1 MNLMRSL
8 NVTLLDPSAGD
19 LDALLGK
26 LTGGVLD
33 AKDFA
38 KGNTKVFLRNAQA
51 QELETARET
60 ALSKVATRCKHLPED
75 LCNVSNINAT

>member
-1 MNLMRSL
+1 M
-8 NVTLLDPSAGD
+8 
-19 LDALLGK
+19 GK

-60 ALSKVATRCKHLPED
+60 ALSKVATKMQAFARRFMQRIKHKRYLAIIQS
-75 LCNVSNINAT
+75 LT

>member
-1 MNLMRSL
+1 MNLMRSS
-8 NVTLLDPSAGD
+8 NVIGLDPSAGD
-19 LDALLGK
+19 LDALLGEV
-26 LTGGVLD
+26 TGGVLD

-60 ALSKVATRCKHLPED
+60 AVSRLHKDASFCQKIYATYQ
-75 LCNVSNINAT
+75 T